1 VVPNRSDYGE
11 ITYRDWFSA
20 GGFESGYIAPDP
32 LNPNLVYSIGWFGT
46 VMRLDRTTGQLATV
60 FVPPANYHTVWET
73 PIIYAPHDAHTLYY
87 GSQYLLKT
95 SDGAVSWDVI
105 SPDLTASPQHPAEV
119 EKPAA
124 GGHEPDPDDEQFN
137 DPDGKEV
144 AQFSRNSAIHTIAP
158 SLAEAGMIWVGTSNG
173 LVQVSRAGQWQ
184 DVTPPD
190 LPKGSDIRLLE
201 ASPHDANSA
210 YAVVLV
216 RRDPHPYLF
225 RTHDSGKTW
234 TKIVTGLPDDS
245 PAEGLREDI
254 KRKGLLFAGTE
265 TAAWVSFDDGDHWQ
279 SLQLNMPTTNVTDFA
294 VHGDDLVAATFGRG
308 LWVVDD
314 ISPLRELSAKIADSP
329 VHFFKPQTAM
339 RVRWD
344 NNDETPLSPEFPASQ
359 NPPDGAIFYYSLK
372 NNVQS
377 EITFEVLDA
386 KGNRVRHYSSKAPA
400 ANGLVGNAPDYW
412 FAPAPL
418 LGTAPGLH
426 RFVWDVRTEDPLT
439 LTYGYFGGK
448 LDYIEYTLPDHAIP
462 GQTPRQ
468 QPPGALLPP
477 GTYEAVLTVDGKQY
491 RETFPVALDPRVHAS
506 ASDLTEQWNLAHTIG
521 AAMEASYHAYNEYSA
536 LQTAIELQQ
545 TALKANAQAKELL
558 DALTKLQK
566 AASDAAEGTREAP
579 GLGPMN
585 RDISRYFVMIESA
598 DMRPAASAQ
607 KAAQETCV
615 GLQKNLVTWR
625 QINEESIPAVNKQ
638 LQNFHLSP
646 LPVAARAQNLACE

>member
-1 VVPNRSDYGE
+1 
-11 ITYRDWFSA
+11 
-20 GGFESGYIAPDP
+20 
-32 LNPNLVYSIGWFGT
+32 
-46 VMRLDRTTGQLATV
+46 
-60 FVPPANYHTVWET
+60 
-73 PIIYAPHDAHTLYY
+73 
-87 GSQYLLKT
+87 
-95 SDGAVSWDVI
+95 
-105 SPDLTASPQHPAEV
+105 
-119 EKPAA
+119 
-124 GGHEPDPDDEQFN
+124 
-137 DPDGKEV
+137 
-144 AQFSRNSAIHTIAP
+144 
-158 SLAEAGMIWVGTSNG
+158 
-173 LVQVSRAGQWQ
+173 
-184 DVTPPD
+184 
-190 LPKGSDIRLLE
+190 
-201 ASPHDANSA
+201 
-210 YAVVLV
+210 
-216 RRDPHPYLF
+216 
-225 RTHDSGKTW
+225 
-234 TKIVTGLPDDS
+234 
-245 PAEGLREDI
+245 LREDI

-607 KAAQETCV
+607 KATNNYKISIFRHCLLLPARKISPASEFA
-615 GLQKNLVTWR
+615 R
-625 QINEESIPAVNKQ
+625 IPANMRVRNWSIRSTMQ
-638 LQNFHLSP
+638 T
-646 LPVAARAQNLACE
+646 